1 MHETVPG
8 RYPGC
13 GGAGGIQQACRPTGR
28 NDRRAVGAEA
38 CFSSVAGAGAA
49 GQGVDV
55 ELKCDGSGAGRG
67 GPQQKDQLPPLM
79 PGLKGRQQQ

>member
-1 MHETVPG
+1 MPEVLAAYSRH
-8 RYPGC
+8 
-13 GGAGGIQQACRPTGR
+13 AAQQAAMT
-28 NDRRAVGAEA
+28 AEQWGAEA